1 MESKCFKEKVI
12 VLSVAERANKI
23 RANKIRTKG
32 HVSIRI
38 MSKNVT
44 LARAM

>member
-12 VLSVAERANKI
+12 VSSVAE

-44 LARAM
+44 LAIAM